1 MIRVS
6 VCSECGEAYNW
17 DDAEE
22 NPTVCGECNLPEE
35 DMIGVVEL
43 DFNEWSED

>member
-17 DDAEE
+17 DDADE

-35 DMIGVVEL
+35 DMIGIVEL

>member
-1 MIRVS
+1 M
-6 VCSECGEAYNW
+6 CSECGEAYNW

-35 DMIGVVEL
+35 DMIGIVEL